1 MLMSTYYLKL
11 WKFGYFLSTLS
22 HAFEVKYLPNFQC
35 LLILAR
41 KGQSSLEIYF
51 TLNLKDIN
59 WGSIHCL
66 VLYLEECITIITY
79 SGTNFQI
86 YFRKLSLFILKSIKS
101 WLFIMSLRRPAG
113 DTKWKHPLYIFT
125 LASMWLKTRGE
136 GIKRGIN

>member
-1 MLMSTYYLKL
+1 MSTYYLKL
-11 WKFGYFLSTLS
+11 WKFGYFLSSLS
-22 HAFEVKYLPNFQC
+22 HAFKVKYLPNFQC

-51 TLNLKDIN
+51 SLNLKDIN

-79 SGTNFQI
+79 SGTNFLI

-101 WLFIMSLRRPAG
+101 WFFIMSLQRSAG
-113 DTKWKHPLYIFT
+113 DRVKTSLVYIFT
-125 LASMWLKTRGE
+125 LASMWLKSRGE